1 MQWATADCAANFVQT
16 SVNCT
21 YVQLYILNCLCTC
34 TICTYICMYI
44 HSRCRFPAVVVKL
57 KNQNSCLSTIGA
69 LHLHLH
75 LSLCLSVYPPL
86 SRLLT
91 LISKISFTNTN
102 VHTVV
107 DMYVTP
113 HTTIGSQMPPNKTL
127 YQ

>member
-16 SVNCT
+16 SVNKHMYNCT
-21 YVQLYILNCLCTC
+21 FELLMYMYHLYIR
-34 TICTYICMYI
+34 MYI

-107 DMYVTP
+107 NMYVTP